1 MKKNTFRKIIALL
14 AIFFITG
21 QIFAENARVTYI
33 KGKVEVSKD
42 NRDSWIPLKVGD
54 QLSESDVI
62 STGFQSEVKIEFS
75 GSIMTLGAVTRITL
89 EKLAESTSKDDV
101 SLYLKTGAVRSKVTH
116 PAEKRVSYTIKTPI
130 AVASV
135 RGTDFMVTA
144 DGHVTCNEG
153 AVAVYANTDNLKR
166 SKNVEKS
173 DEEEASEEMEE
184 GTESSVSEEFDNGPA
199 NSTTPAEE
207 IYAEAPAGAVV
218 VAKNQ
223 TVSIKSNGNPETPMV
238 NILKKNEKVRNTV
251 TTAAAQ
257 EAVSVGGTAIVTAP
271 SGGTFV
277 TAHKDPVVDEQVPEN
292 TPSLAGLSVN
302 IVLED

>member
-101 SLYLKTGAVRSKVTH
+101 SLYLKTGVVRSKVTH

-238 NILKKNEKVRNTV
+238 NILKRNEKVRNTV

-257 EAVSVGGTAIVTAP
+257 EAVSVGGTAIVTVP
-271 SGGTFV
+271 SGGTIV
-277 TAHKDPVVDEQVPEN
+277 TAQKAPVVDEQVPEN
-292 TPSLAGLSVN
+292 TPSLSGLSVN

>member
-101 SLYLKTGAVRSKVTH
+101 SLYLKTGVVRSKVTH
-116 PAEKRVSYTIKTPI
+116 PDEKRVSYTVKTPI

-173 DEEEASEEMEE
+173 DEEEVSEEMEE

-271 SGGTFV
+271 SGGTIV
-277 TAHKDPVVDEQVPEN
+277 TAQKALVVDEQVPEN
-292 TPSLAGLSVN
+292 TPSLSGLSVN